1 MSNGKIVTLIMAA
14 SVLAGCKI
22 EISVPEGG
30 AVVSST
36 GLYGCVAGE
45 MCTIDVNHT
54 YFQEHFTAVPKAGY
68 EFAGWQKTQGGFC
81 GGSDSRCNL
90 TTTTFTPHPGLMAL
104 LDAGTVFT
112 MNPVFVKTGG
122 ATPPS
127 EPVWK
132 VRSNH
137 IAVNYLVEGD
147 TVDQWMREMQGMH
160 ERWEMEG
167 MNPIQGMRAGQGM
180 PGDDGMGMPGDDSMG
195 MPGDDGMGMPGD
207 PNMSDD
213 SGMYMGGQGEH
224 GMRDTQEMLGMP
236 GDGGPHGIRTD
247 SDSGVYGQS
256 NWSYVYNYQYKADA
270 KNDMCQVVS
279 GEIELQF
286 ETGMPQVANLED
298 KSEQLQESWA
308 PYHAGLTAHEAGHQK
323 IFRRLGQDLSAAFS
337 RVGEVSCSDLSN
349 KLERVAN
356 RVSMRIQQM
365 SEDYDVETNH
375 GGFTTPSLQG
385 VTE

>member
-1 MSNGKIVTLIMAA
+1 M
-14 SVLAGCKI
+14 
-22 EISVPEGG
+22 
-30 AVVSST
+30 SST

-45 MCTIDVNHT
+45 RCSIDVDHT
-54 YFQEHFTAVPKAGY
+54 YFQEHFTAVPQAGY

-81 GGSDSRCNL
+81 GGTDSRCKL
-90 TTTTFTPHPGLMAL
+90 TTTIFTPHPALMAL
-104 LDAGTVFT
+104 LDDGTVFT
-112 MNPVFVKTGG
+112 MNPIFVKTGG
-122 ATPPS
+122 AMPTS

-132 VRSNH
+132 IRSNH
-137 IAVNYLVEGD
+137 VAVNYLVEGD

-167 MNPIQGMRAGQGM
+167 MDPIQGMREGQGM
-180 PGDDGMGMPGDDSMG
+180 PGDDDMGMRD
-195 MPGDDGMGMPGD
+195 DDGMG
-207 PNMSDD
+207 MSDD
-213 SGMYMGGQGEH
+213 SGMHRGTQGEH
-224 GMRDTQEMLGMP
+224 GMHNTQEMLGMP
-236 GDGGPHGIRTD
+236 GDGSPHGIRTD

-270 KNDMCQVVS
+270 KNDMCQVIS
-279 GEIELQF
+279 GEIELLF

-298 KSEQLQESWA
+298 KSEQLQGSWA

-323 IFRRLGQDLSAAFS
+323 IFRKLAHQLPVAFA
-337 RVGEVSCSDLSN
+337 RVGEFACSDSDN

-356 RVSMRIQQM
+356 NVSMRIQQM

-385 VTE
+385 GPE

>member
-1 MSNGKIVTLIMAA
+1 MLNGKLVTLVIAA
-14 SVLAGCKI
+14 SVLTGCKV

-45 MCTIDVNHT
+45 MCTIDVDHT
-54 YFQEHFTAVPKAGY
+54 YFQEHFTAVPQAGY
-68 EFAGWQKTQGGFC
+68 EFAGWQKTRGGFC
-81 GGSDSRCNL
+81 GGTDSRCDL
-90 TTTTFTPHPGLMAL
+90 TTETFTPHPGLMAL
-104 LDAGTVFT
+104 LDGDTVFT

-122 ATPPS
+122 VTSPS
-127 EPVWK
+127 KPVWK

-137 IAVNYLVEGD
+137 MAVNYPVEGD
-147 TVDQWMREMQGMH
+147 TADQWMREMQGMH

-167 MNPIQGMRAGQGM
+167 MSPMEGMREGRGM
-180 PGDDGMGMPGDDSMG
+180 PGDDRMGMSGDDSMG
-195 MPGDDGMGMPGD
+195 RPGDGMGMPGD
-207 PNMSDD
+207 PGMSDD
-213 SGMYMGGQGEH
+213 SGMSMGGQGEH
-224 GMRDTQEMLGMP
+224 GMRDAQEMLGMP
-236 GDGGPHGIRTD
+236 GDGGSHGIRTD
-247 SDSGVYGQS
+247 ADSGVYGQS
-256 NWSYVYNYQYKADA
+256 NWSYAYNYEYKADA

-298 KSEQLQESWA
+298 KSRQLQGSWA
-308 PYHAGLTAHEAGHQK
+308 PYHAGLTAHEAGHQE
-323 IFRRLGQDLSAAFS
+323 IFRKLAQQLPDAFA
-337 RVGEVSCSDLSN
+337 RVGETACSDLDN
-349 KLERVAN
+349 RLERVAN

-375 GGFTTPSLQG
+375 GGFTTPALRG